1 MPVKK
6 KKKPGIKGSGKFKRE
21 RPAQFKSDRTKK
33 EKLKRAARNKA
44 RNAAKKSGKNISG
57 RDVDHKRPLSKGG
70 STRTSNTRVRSR
82 SSNRAAGGR
91 LSKRG
96 KSNK

>member
-6 KKKPGIKGSGKFKRE
+6 KKKPGIKGTGKFKRA
-21 RPAQFKSDRTKK
+21 RPAQFLKYRTPAEKK
-33 EKLKRAARNKA
+33 KRAARNKA

-57 RDVDHKRPLSKGG
+57 KDVDHKRPLSKGG

-82 SSNRAAGGR
+82 SSNRSAGGKMNKGKTK
-91 LSKRG
+91 KR
-96 KSNK
+96 